1 MHVRSIALQGFK
13 TFAQRTEVSFDVG
26 LTAVVGP
33 NGSGK
38 SNVVDGLKWVLGEA
52 RVRDLR
58 GTKMEQVIYGGGL
71 HRARAA
77 TAEVTI
83 LIDNADGRLP
93 VDYREVAIR
102 RRVDRTGT
110 SDYFLNGSRVRRRD
124 ILDLLQSTGLT
135 TDSYAIVDQRD
146 IESIISST
154 PEQRRLLIEEAA
166 QVRGVKAKRT
176 DALEEMRRLVE
187 NLARLQDLRSELE
200 PRLESLRA
208 QAAQWVEADQARR
221 RLEMLRGSIV
231 WEEWREARDRQRR
244 ARAQVETLSRRL
256 QDARAASAAADLA
269 WEERKRTVDEAQNR
283 RLARQQALGA
293 ARLAVSDAEHVLQM
307 SIERVRT
314 RRELAA
320 AARTEHEELS
330 RQRSSL
336 ADREAALTASIAEA
350 EASLESVPGPPPPP
364 EEGDAERARR
374 ARRVADGARRDAQRA
389 ERELMTA
396 RAEAKTHR
404 EAAERLRAQVEPA
417 ERALPELEER
427 GAVARRTERELT
439 EAAAEVARLRAELQ
453 GLEALRPAPRA
464 ELTRVGDV
472 LIAEEG
478 YEAALAAVLGPLVD
492 AWAAADQR
500 AAAAA
505 ARRGKIQTT
514 VLYGAA
520 GAASTHQ
527 AGVEGSLLEHV
538 RVEPGFEALGRQLL
552 GAVVL
557 GRDVT
562 RDGVFEAPG
571 LVRAGEDPRTTIA
584 ARRHRIEQRLAEME
598 PAASGAPAARDALR
612 TLEREL
618 AETRS
623 LARQG
628 RRLESLERSAAE
640 AEKGCS
646 GLEARAPE
654 LDRVAALAERR
665 ATELQAAISEFERR
679 LAEHRARVR
688 ELELERN
695 HRRERVAD
703 LGRQREAL
711 AREGAQVQGALDQR
725 RRRTTEAE
733 AEATAAEQTIPDL
746 TAALESARVARHR
759 AERPAPEEEAELA
772 SAARELVAADEAR
785 VEARLRLSQLQGNL
799 DLQGREVENLEQRLQ
814 ELRDRM
820 PEGRAPEE
828 VPGGKAR
835 EREMRHLE
843 RRLQEIGPVNELAI
857 AECRELEQRHGTL
870 LEQVDDL
877 VAARADLE
885 RLVTRLR
892 EEEETRYEAVFGAV
906 AANFQELYG
915 DLTGGGRAT
924 LRHVAGDDGPHSGL
938 EIQVQPPRKRMQEV
952 SLLSSGERSLTALG
966 LVLALQAVNPAPV
979 TVFDEVDAALDDAN
993 VGRFGDLLRRLGA
1006 DRQFMVITHNHQTMA
1021 ACGVLYG
1028 VHLDESGCSH
1038 LVSVRLQDLEP
1049 ARSHPAAVAHSA

>member
-26 LTAVVGP
+26 LTAIVGP

-38 SNVVDGLKWVLGEA
+38 SNVVDALKWVLGET

-58 GTKMEQVIYGGGL
+58 GTKMEQVIYSGGS

-77 TAEVTI
+77 AAEVTI

-93 VDYREVAIR
+93 VDYREVAIK
-102 RRVDRTGT
+102 RRVDRSGA
-110 SDYFLNGSRVRRRD
+110 SDYFLNGARVRRRD

-146 IESIISST
+146 IESIITST

-176 DALEEMRRLVE
+176 DALEEMRRLAD
-187 NLARLQDLRSELE
+187 NLARLEDLRGELE
-200 PRLESLRA
+200 PWLDALRA

-221 RLEMLRGSIV
+221 RLETLRGSIV

-244 ARAQVETLSRRL
+244 ATSQVETLTRRL
-256 QDARAASAAADLA
+256 DDARAASAAADRS
-269 WEERKRTVDEAQNR
+269 WEECKRTVDEAQNR

-293 ARLAVSDAEHVLQM
+293 ARLAVSDAEHALQIA
-307 SIERVRT
+307 IERVRS

-320 AARTEHEELS
+320 AARAEQEELS
-330 RQRSSL
+330 GRRSSL
-336 ADREAALTASIAEA
+336 TERDAALAASIADAEAALAA
-350 EASLESVPGPPPPP
+350 VPEPPLAP
-364 EEGDAERARR
+364 EEGHAERARA
-374 ARRVADGARRDAQRA
+374 ARRAAEGTRRDAQRA
-389 ERELMTA
+389 ERELAAA
-396 RAEAKTHR
+396 RAEAKTQH
-404 EAAERLRAQVEPA
+404 ETAERLRHQVEPA
-417 ERALPELEER
+417 ERALPELEAR
-427 GAVARRTERELT
+427 SAAARRAERQT
-439 EAAAEVARLRAELQ
+439 AEAAAEAAGLRAELQ
-453 GLEALRPAPRA
+453 GLEALRPAPQA
-464 ELTRVGDV
+464 ELRRVGDV

-492 AWAAADQR
+492 AWAAPDHPTAS
-500 AAAAA
+500 AA
-505 ARRGKIQTT
+505 ARRGKTQTT
-514 VLYGAA
+514 VLYGAPET
-520 GAASTHQ
+520 ASQRESLVQGT
-527 AGVEGSLLEHV
+527 LLEHV
-538 RVEPGFEALGRQLL
+538 RVERGFEVLARQLL
-552 GAVVL
+552 GAVVV

-584 ARRHRIEQRLAEME
+584 ARRHRLERRLAGVE
-598 PAASGAPAARDALR
+598 PLAAGAREARDALR
-612 TLEREL
+612 AIEREL
-618 AETRS
+618 AEAKS
-623 LARQG
+623 LAG
-628 RRLESLERSAAE
+628 RRRELEVAERSAAAAASSCTE
-640 AEKGCS
+640 
-646 GLEARAPE
+646 LEVRVPE
-654 LDRVAALAERR
+654 LERAAGADERR
-665 ATELQAAISEFERR
+665 AADLQRAITEFERR
-679 LAEHRARVR
+679 LAEHHARVR
-688 ELELERN
+688 ELELERA
-695 HRRERVAD
+695 HRRERVVD
-703 LGRQREAL
+703 LERQRQALSCEA
-711 AREGAQVQGALDQR
+711 AQVEAALDQR
-725 RRRTTEAE
+725 RSRSTEAE
-733 AEATAAEQTIPDL
+733 TEASAAEQTIPDL

-759 AERPAPEEEAELA
+759 AERQSPEEEAELA

-785 VEARLRLSQLQGNL
+785 VEARLRVSQLQGSL
-799 DLQGREVENLEQRLQ
+799 DLQRREVETLEHRLA
-814 ELRDRM
+814 ELRGRM

-843 RRLQEIGPVNELAI
+843 RRLVEIGPVNELAT
-857 AECRELEQRHGTL
+857 AECRELEQRHATL

-885 RLVTRLR
+885 RLVARLR

-906 AANFQELYG
+906 TANFLDLYG

-924 LRHVAGDDGPHSGL
+924 LRHVLGDDGPHSGL
-938 EIQVQPPRKRMQEV
+938 EIQVQPPHKRMQPV
-952 SLLSSGERSLTALG
+952 ALLSSGERSLTSLA

-993 VGRFGDLLRRLGA
+993 VARFGDLLRRLGA

-1028 VHLDESGCSH
+1028 VHLDESGCSR

-1049 ARSHPAAVAHSA
+1049 ARGRPAPVAHSA